1 MRAAAHALALPLCG
15 QGLQAR
21 KRDAFAMA
29 PAHPTRIH
37 PPPWDARCGRS
48 KLLLTGAMHK
58 LYSSFIMTFK
68 YRMEQ
73 TRMKPIDPLQVFAAG
88 DVPPRA
94 AEPRLSPPDSGYG
107 T

>member
-1 MRAAAHALALPLCG
+1 
-15 QGLQAR
+15 
-21 KRDAFAMA
+21 
-29 PAHPTRIH
+29 
-37 PPPWDARCGRS
+37 
-48 KLLLTGAMHK
+48 MHK